1 MDPCVVARGLGGLYR
16 VWGHR
21 VDRQCRGGAAA
32 EAHVR
37 VSFRELGWQCAG
49 GQLGRVPLSLRS
61 ELRETTTPGPAWP
74 RRAMATGARRR
85 TRSFPSSPAP

>member
-37 VSFRELGWQCAG
+37 VSFRELGLQCAG
-49 GQLGRVPLSLRS
+49 REDGLAGSLSGHVWISVESNLYKKTNVRV
-61 ELRETTTPGPAWP
+61 EY
-74 RRAMATGARRR
+74 
-85 TRSFPSSPAP
+85 